1 MIILMAVIFFP
12 VSDGHLLMPIDPVQI
27 LRVNLLVAITLALP
41 LAFEAPE
48 PDLMRRPPRAPN
60 APLLSGFLVVCTF
73 MVAALMTASAIGLFF
88 CGYTA
93 DIRMGI
99 EPALALAESQT
110 VAVTTIILFQAIYL
124 LNCRSLTESIFRIG
138 LFSNMHVYY
147 GIATALVL
155 QFSFVYMPPL
165 NALFRTH
172 PLSTADWLAQLSSRW
187 QVSQSSRWRSGSG
200 AGDARS
206 RPEQVPSARSRHSDR
221 PARADDV
228 LRRTWR
234 CRLV

>member
-1 MIILMAVIFFP
+1 
-12 VSDGHLLMPIDPVQI
+12 
-27 LRVNLLVAITLALP
+27 
-41 LAFEAPE
+41 
-48 PDLMRRPPRAPN
+48 
-60 APLLSGFLVVCTF
+60 
-73 MVAALMTASAIGLFF
+73 MTASAIGLFF
-88 CGYTA
+88 YEYTA

-155 QFSFVYMPPL
+155 QFCFVYMPPL

-172 PLSTADWLAQLSSRW
+172 PLSAADWLAPTVVAVAGLPVVAMEKW
-187 QVSQSSRWRSGSG
+187 FWRRGR
-200 AGDARS
+200 AK
-206 RPEQVPSARSRHSDR
+206 SA
-221 PARADDV
+221 
-228 LRRTWR
+228 
-234 CRLV
+234 